1 MSLSLDTA
9 VVGDAADIG
18 EISVLAWRAVYRGA
32 MPDDYLDSLD
42 SDERAGRWVETL
54 RAPPPRTSVVLARQ
68 QRRSV
73 GFVATGPCWT
83 DADLGEL
90 YALNVRPDA
99 WRRGIGT
106 SLLTAATSDL
116 RDAGFTEAILWVLPG
131 NTRARRFYETHG
143 WHDEG
148 VEQDNEV
155 LDIVVPEIRYR
166 RLL

>member
-9 VVGDAADIG
+9 VAGDAADIG
-18 EISVLAWRAVYRGA
+18 EISVLAWQAAYRRT
-32 MPDDYLDSLD
+32 MPDRYLDSLD
-42 SDERAGRWVETL
+42 SDERAGRWAETL
-54 RAPPPRTSVVLARQ
+54 RAPPPRTRVILARQ

-83 DADLGEL
+83 DDDLGEL
-90 YALNVRPDA
+90 YALNVRPDT
-99 WRRGIGT
+99 WGRGIGT

-148 VEQDNEV
+148 VERDEQV
-155 LDIVVPEIRYR
+155 HDIVVAEVRYR
-166 RLL
+166 LLL